1 VQRNEL
7 KKSGGLREL
16 GRQFAKHYQ
25 LVLLLIPAIIYLLIF
40 SYWPMYG
47 VQISFR
53 DYRPDYGFFGSEW
66 LGLKHFERFLT
77 YPDFAR
83 LISNTITITVYRI
96 NVNFPIPIVLA
107 IMLNEVQNRAFK
119 KTVQTLTYMPH
130 FISTVVVCGMITMF
144 LNKDTGIINILIKAF
159 GGEAYAFMTTPSA
172 YPHIHVWSGV
182 WQNAGYATIIYI
194 ATLSQVDASIVE
206 AAVVDGASHIKRIWH
221 VDIPHL
227 MPTVIIQLLMSLG
240 TLLTVGYEKV
250 ILLQNDLN
258 MEKADV
264 ISTYVYRVGLLGGQF
279 SYTSAIGLIN
289 TFINLA
295 LLLVFNSISRKYS
308 ETSMF

>member
-1 VQRNEL
+1 MLSVKQNRKSSL
-7 KKSGGLREL
+7 KDL
-16 GRQFAKHYQ
+16 GRQFARHYQ
-25 LVLLLIPAIIYLLIF
+25 LVLLLIPAIIYLVIF

-83 LISNTITITVYRI
+83 LISNTVTITVYRLI
-96 NVNFPIPIVLA
+96 VHFPIPIILA

-130 FISTVVVCGMITMF
+130 FISTVVVCGMITLF
-144 LNKDTGIINILIKAF
+144 LNKETGVINVIIKAL

-172 YPHIHVWSGV
+172 YPHIHVWSGI

-194 ATLSQVDASIVE
+194 ATLSQVDASVVE
-206 AAVVDGASHIKRIWH
+206 AAIVDGASHVKRIWH

-240 TLLTVGYEKV
+240 TMLTVGYEKV
-250 ILLQNDLN
+250 LLLQNDLN
-258 MEKADV
+258 METADV

-295 LLLVFNSISRKYS
+295 LLLIFNSISRKYS
-308 ETSMF
+308 ETSMY